1 MEMKGKSQIWSSM
14 IKVKIREKPESF
26 LTSLA
31 KDLAMFLQYSFLC
44 AEMPILFL
52 QKMKEKH

>member
-31 KDLAMFLQYSFLC
+31 KDLALFLQYSFLC
-44 AEMPILFL
+44 AEIPI
-52 QKMKEKH
+52 